1 MKLQVAIL
9 PFYFKLIIM
18 KGSKLSKTEVVSGFR
33 NTPDIGS
40 LKVKDA
46 TEDVAKA
53 LEVAE
58 LERNARFK

>member
-1 MKLQVAIL
+1 MVLGLMMAHPNIDRKTLKD
-9 PFYFKLIIM
+9 F
-18 KGSKLSKTEVVSGFR
+18 SKTEVVSGFR